1 MTRTMKS
8 YINELTNKQNF
19 NKIPELKMVQKD
31 VLGIINLTV
40 ETINSL
46 DPLLIVELFSI
57 FWVDF
62 MNLN

>member
-62 MNLN
+62 MNFN